1 LGRRRV
7 NDMDRRALSL
17 LAHAQTHAGIM
28 NLTRS
33 TWSFLGPFGVIVF
46 CCSAILWAE
55 EKPNFVLLLSDD
67 AGYADFGFQPNVTDD
82 YRQLT
87 PRIDSI
93 AEQGC
98 RFSNAYV
105 SAAVCSPSRAGMMTG
120 RYQQRFGHDNN
131 IPPGYMA
138 GGLPLTE
145 TFLPKR
151 LKSIGYTTGLIGKWH
166 LGYPAEYQPNQRGFD
181 YFYGCLQGSRKYF
194 PIKDVSPHRVFLENT
209 TPTPEVGYVTDRI
222 GDAACRFI
230 ETNKDDPFFLFV
242 SFTAPHGPLDVK
254 PEYLES
260 LSAIRPIKRR
270 KNAGLIASLDENVGK
285 ILDQLESQGVAQNT
299 LVVFTNDNG
308 GQTQSG
314 AINQPLRGRKGQLWE
329 GGIRVPMAMRW
340 PDQIAAGTVL
350 EDPVI
355 SLDLFPTFFAAAKQ
369 PVSPDWNLDGVNLL
383 DYITGQA
390 EELPKRQLFW
400 RRHGG
405 NGNLAVREGDWKL
418 IYQRKEPGAK
428 PELYQLNNDI
438 AESSDVADQY
448 PARVQEM
455 VDKAAAWE
463 AGLVEPL
470 WGMNR
475 RTR

>member
-1 LGRRRV
+1 
-7 NDMDRRALSL
+7 
-17 LAHAQTHAGIM
+17 M
-28 NLTRS
+28 NLPRLI
-33 TWSFLGPFGVIVF
+33 WSSIGTIGLVFF
-46 CCSAILWAE
+46 CCWTSLAAD
-55 EKPNFVLLLSDD
+55 EKPNFILLLSDD

-93 AEQGC
+93 AKNGC
-98 RFSNAYV
+98 RFTNAYV

-131 IPPGYMA
+131 IPPGYMD

-151 LKSIGYTTGLIGKWH
+151 LKAVGYTTGLIGKWH

-230 ETNKDDPFFLFV
+230 ETNKDHPFFLFV

-254 PEYLES
+254 EEYLKS
-260 LSAIRPIKRR
+260 LSSIRPAKRR

-285 ILDQLESQGVAQNT
+285 ILDQLETQGIADNT

-314 AINQPLRGRKGQLWE
+314 AINEPLRGKKGQLWE
-329 GGIRVPMAMRW
+329 GGIRVPMVMQW
-340 PDQIAAGTVL
+340 PGRIGAGTVL

-355 SLDLFPTFFAAAKQ
+355 SLDLFPTFFAAAQ
-369 PVSPDWNLDGVNLL
+369 QVVNSEWNLDGIDLL
-383 DYITGQA
+383 DYVTGRA
-390 EELPKRQLFW
+390 PKLPDRQLFW
-400 RRHGG
+400 RRHGA
-405 NGNLAVREGDWKL
+405 NGNIAVREGAWKL
-418 IYQRKEPGAK
+418 IHQRKEAGAK
-428 PELYQLNNDI
+428 PELYQLNEDV
-438 AESSDVADQY
+438 AESVDVAERY
-448 PARVQEM
+448 PERVQEM
-455 VDKAAAWE
+455 AKKAAAWE
-463 AGLVEPL
+463 AELTEPL

-475 RTR
+475 RKR